1 MTSQCTSHDLLV
13 LLKCDNSPHPP
24 IYNLNTLIATTTGG
38 LVLKHVTVPTH
49 VVGRET
55 DWAGR
60 SKYAPR
66 HHTQFF
72 TPTPV
77 CAGFHLGGTFPS
89 RHWCHCQCC
98 STFSCRQSYRIPIL
112 LPAGSQRYLHRYLRH
127 ENTQSRPWPAGE
139 GYMVL
144 YCGRRQA
151 PYTGLRLSTLP
162 GSPS

>member
-1 MTSQCTSHDLLV
+1 MFPQCFPPTLRVFPQWFPPTLTVFPQCFPPTLLMTSQCTSHDLLV

-24 IYNLNTLIATTTGG
+24 IYNLNTLIVTTTGG
-38 LVLKHVTVPTH
+38 LVCKHVTVPTH

-66 HHTQFF
+66 RHTQFF

-112 LPAGSQRYLHRYLRH
+112 
-127 ENTQSRPWPAGE
+127 
-139 GYMVL
+139 
-144 YCGRRQA
+144 
-151 PYTGLRLSTLP
+151 
-162 GSPS
+162 